1 MKVAGDSCVETR
13 CMGPVLVQAQ
23 LEIFK
28 NLFRSVAEEMGIVT
42 QRSAYS
48 PNIKERL
55 DFSCAVFSPDG
66 EMVAQA
72 AHIPVHLGSMPMAV
86 KAATEAFRLEEGDV
100 VLLNDPYRGGTHL
113 PDITVITPAYYEGRL
128 IGYLANRA
136 HHADVG
142 GAFPGSMGLGVEIY
156 QEGIRI
162 PPVRLYRRG
171 ELQNDVLELL
181 LANVRVPAERRGDL
195 QAQVAANRRGVL
207 RLQELVA
214 KYGIDTVLQWMNRLL
229 DYTQQMTEALIQ
241 EIPDGSYCFEDV
253 IEDDGLGNGPLP
265 IRLRLDIRG
274 NRAVLDF
281 SGTAPQTPGP
291 LNCPKAVT
299 LSAVAYVFR
308 CLTDPGVPAN
318 AGAFRALE
326 VIAPPGTIV
335 NALPPAAVAGGNVE
349 TSQRIVDVVL
359 GALAQAVPD
368 RIPAASCGTMSNVVI
383 GGYDPVKGSAFTYY
397 ETLAGGMGGHP
408 KGPGLSAVQT
418 HMTNT
423 KNTPVEALEHAYPLR
438 VRRYAIRLGTGGAG
452 ASPGGDGL
460 VREIEA
466 LAPCRAALLTER
478 RATRPYGLRGGRPG
492 APGLNRIKRAG
503 AKEAE
508 ILPGKVEVA
517 LAPGDVLE
525 VGTPGG
531 GGHGSP
537 GSSAGGPGRGHEG
550 PGDIH
555 GVAGGH
561 ENPGGSHESP
571 SRIRGAREE
580 VAS

>member
-1 MKVAGDSCVETR
+1 MKVAGDSCFETR
-13 CMGPVLVQAQ
+13 CIDPVLVQAQ

-28 NLFRSVAEEMGIVT
+28 NLFRSVAEEMGIVA

-55 DFSCAVFSPDG
+55 DFSCALFSPDG

-72 AHIPVHLGSMPMAV
+72 AHIPVHLGSMPMSV
-86 KAATEAFRLEEGDV
+86 KAATEAFHLEEGDV

-113 PDITVITPAYYEGRL
+113 PDITAITPAYYEGKL
-128 IGYLANRA
+128 VGYLANRA

-142 GAFPGSMGLGVEIY
+142 GAFPGSMGLGTEIF

-171 ELQNDVLELL
+171 ELQHDVMELL
-181 LANVRVPAERRGDL
+181 LANVRVPSERRGDL
-195 QAQVAANRRGVL
+195 QAQVASNRRGAI
-207 RLQELVA
+207 RLCELVA
-214 KYGIDTVLQWMNRLL
+214 KYGVETVLQWMERLL
-229 DYTQQMTEALIQ
+229 AYTQRMTEALIQ
-241 EIPDGSYCFEDV
+241 EIPDGSYTFEDV

-265 IRLRLDIRG
+265 IRLRIDIQG
-274 NRAVLDF
+274 ERAVLDF
-281 SGTAPQTPGP
+281 TGTAPQTPGP

-308 CLTDPGVPAN
+308 CLTEPGVPAN
-318 AGAFRALE
+318 AGAFRAFE
-326 VIAPPGTIV
+326 VIAPAGTII
-335 NALPPAAVAGGNVE
+335 NARPPAAVAGGNVE
-349 TSQRIVDVVL
+349 TSQRVVDVVL
-359 GALAQAVPD
+359 GALAQAIPD

-383 GGYDPVKGSAFTYY
+383 GGYDPASDSAFTYY
-397 ETLAGGMGGHP
+397 ETLAGGMGGHAQ
-408 KGPGLSAVQT
+408 GPGLSAVQT

-438 VRRYAIRLGTGGAG
+438 VRRYAIRPGTGGAG

-466 LAPCRAALLTER
+466 LVPCRAALLTER
-478 RATRPYGLRGGRPG
+478 RVTRPYGVQGGHAG
-492 APGLNRIKRAG
+492 VPGLNRLKRAG
-503 AKEAE
+503 ESHFHE
-508 ILPGKVEVA
+508 LPGKVEVT

-525 VGTPGG
+525 IGTPGG
-531 GGHGSP
+531 GGYGSP
-537 GSSAGGPGRGHEG
+537 
-550 PGDIH
+550 
-555 GVAGGH
+555 
-561 ENPGGSHESP
+561 
-571 SRIRGAREE
+571 E